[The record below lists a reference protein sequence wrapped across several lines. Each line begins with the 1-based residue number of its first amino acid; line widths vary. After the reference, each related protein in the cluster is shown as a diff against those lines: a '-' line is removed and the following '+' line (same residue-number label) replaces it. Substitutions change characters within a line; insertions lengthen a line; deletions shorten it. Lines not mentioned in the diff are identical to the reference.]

1 MYLKQGQVCEK
12 TIESVKKK
20 CKSRKKAI
28 MENPRYTKVA
38 YLYSEKLV

>member
-12 TIESVKKK
+12 TIESVQKKY
-20 CKSRKKAI
+20 KSRKKAI

-38 YLYSEKLV
+38 YLYLEKLV

>member
-12 TIESVKKK
+12 TIENVKKK

-28 MENPRYTKVA
+28 TENPRYTKVA
-38 YLYSEKLV
+38 NLYLEKLV